1 MKKRT
6 PFTLIELLIVIAII
20 AILASMLLP
29 ALNSS
34 RERAKQTTCINNMS
48 QCGRALAMYA
58 GDFNGYVLMKPR
70 NDIVIWANYYFSAN
84 YGADNFSPKPNYG
97 SLSSAVCPS
106 RPPFSAKSGIDNT
119 PAGSNKLNFAYSHTY
134 AFVNTSWDPILAPTP
149 VPGQKIFRLE
159 QTRRVDA
166 KRGNFPTPIL
176 AEGMNTNTA
185 ESKHAGYQ
193 YCIMEPD
200 SSSSP
205 FPCDPRHGGKTN
217 FLFPD
222 GRVATA
228 KLRELYPVY
237 FIRPCYNEGTGT
249 TVPTPR

>member
-29 ALNSS
+29 ALNAS
-34 RERAKQTTCINNMS
+34 RERAKQSTCVNNMS

-70 NDIVIWANYYFSAN
+70 NDIVIWANYYFAADF
-84 YGADNFSPKPNYG
+84 GADSNTPKPNYG
-97 SLSSAVCPS
+97 SLSIAVCPS
-106 RPPFSAKSGIDNT
+106 RPPFSAKSGVDNT
-119 PAGSNKLNFAYSHTY
+119 PSGSNKLNFAYSHTY

-149 VPGQKIFRLE
+149 VPGQKIFRPE
-159 QTRRVDA
+159 QARRVDA

-176 AEGMNTNTA
+176 AEGVNTNTA
-185 ESKHAGYQ
+185 ESKHKGYQ

-200 SSSSP
+200 SSTSP

-217 FLFPD
+217 LLFPD

-228 KLRELYPVY
+228 KLYELYPVY
-237 FIRPCYNEGTGT
+237 FIRPCYDEATGT

>member
-1 MKKRT
+1 MKKKT
-6 PFTLIELLIVIAII
+6 PFTLIELLVVIAVI

-34 RERAKQTTCINNMS
+34 RERARRTTCVNNMS

-84 YGADNFSPKPNYG
+84 FGADSNTPKPNYG
-97 SLSSAVCPS
+97 SLSIAVCPS
-106 RPPFSAKSGIDNT
+106 RPPFSARNGVDDT
-119 PAGSNKLNFAYSHTY
+119 PAGRDKLNFAYSHTY
-134 AFVNTSWDPILAPTP
+134 AFVNTSWDSILAPTP

-185 ESKHAGYQ
+185 ESTHKGFQ

-237 FIRPCYNEGTGT
+237 FIRPCYDDATGT